1 MLTIFQRECKVSPN
15 ITKYA
20 TLIFKTIYVK
30 KYNTIISYMYIQI
43 TLYNAQKPFKK

>member
-20 TLIFKTIYVK
+20 TLIFKTIYV
-30 KYNTIISYMYIQI
+30 ISYMYIQI